1 MIVKLRHTDITYY
14 NTIEQSYIRH
24 IQYAE
29 YKTVMNWIDHTLPCA
44 PRILILVQLL
54 LSSDRDEDVKNRRW
68 RQRQTLGSRVD
79 APQKPNCRS
88 LVQGLERHRLRRHLP
103 SRFSVRAESRD
114 GNTLTRQL
122 DCETESVS
130 RVYRV
135 TGVLLYLT
143 SRRGK
148 LKEKGR
154 RVTPRVGQL

>member
-1 MIVKLRHTDITYY
+1 MVSNGTGFGGTC
-14 NTIEQSYIRH
+14 
-24 IQYAE
+24 
-29 YKTVMNWIDHTLPCA
+29 P
-44 PRILILVQLL
+44 
-54 LSSDRDEDVKNRRW
+54 
-68 RQRQTLGSRVD
+68 
-79 APQKPNCRS
+79 
-88 LVQGLERHRLRRHLP
+88 P

-114 GNTLTRQL
+114 GNTLTRRL

-130 RVYRV
+130 LLYRV

>member
-1 MIVKLRHTDITYY
+1 MIIPCHALRG
-14 NTIEQSYIRH
+14 SRS
-24 IQYAE
+24 
-29 YKTVMNWIDHTLPCA
+29 
-44 PRILILVQLL
+44 
-54 LSSDRDEDVKNRRW
+54 LSNFTCHVSRKK
-68 RQRQTLGSRVD
+68 TLGSRVD

-88 LVQGLERHRLRRHLP
+88 LVQGLERQGLRRHLP

-114 GNTLTRQL
+114 GNTLTRRL

-154 RVTPRVGQL
+154 RVTPRVGQLSPSHAMSRPALAESRHKSAAEGEGSLGRRRDRVTRLT

>member
-1 MIVKLRHTDITYY
+1 M
-14 NTIEQSYIRH
+14 E
-24 IQYAE
+24 
-29 YKTVMNWIDHTLPCA
+29 TLGT
-44 PRILILVQLL
+44 
-54 LSSDRDEDVKNRRW
+54 SDEDNDRR
-68 RQRQTLGSRVD
+68 LGSRVD

-88 LVQGLERHRLRRHLP
+88 PEQGLERQGLRMHLP
-103 SRFSVRAESRD
+103 SRLSVRAESRD
-114 GNTLTRQL
+114 GNTLTRRL
-122 DCETESVS
+122 NCDSESVS